1 MINSPNV
8 QVQGIAANV
17 VNITKRENRT
27 VVSCKS
33 KKIKK
38 KISTFSIEK
47 DHSSA
52 LRFEG
57 GLIQRSGRN
66 IPTE

>member
-1 MINSPNV
+1 MDMINSPNV

-33 KKIKK
+33 KKK
-38 KISTFSIEK
+38 EK
-47 DHSSA
+47 NLDI
-52 LRFEG
+52 FD
-57 GLIQRSGRN
+57 
-66 IPTE
+66 